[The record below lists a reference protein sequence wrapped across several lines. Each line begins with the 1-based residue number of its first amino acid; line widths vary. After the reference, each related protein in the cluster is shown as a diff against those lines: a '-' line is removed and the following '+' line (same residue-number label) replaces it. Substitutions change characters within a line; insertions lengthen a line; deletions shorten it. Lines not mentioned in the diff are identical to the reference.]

1 MDWNFAAKTVMNT
14 THRIVRF
21 QRLKHFDQLKLDR
34 LAVAARSAAIR
45 LRKLQSLR
53 DATHAELEEGLN
65 AGVLLESLG
74 QVQTAVWARSVQQR
88 LTKLDELLK
97 RAQEEHVVA
106 QSLVHQQQNKV
117 KVWENLL
124 DQLAARERLR
134 QERLDGN
141 EADESFNRKR
151 VRLSTRSESKSI
163 IGDPPQ

>member
-1 MDWNFAAKTVMNT
+1 MNT

-34 LAVAARSAAIR
+34 LVAAARMAAIR
-45 LRKLQSLR
+45 LRKLQFLR
-53 DATHAELEEGLN
+53 DATNSELEEGLN

-74 QVQTAVWARSVQQR
+74 QVQTVVWARGIQQR

-97 RAQEEHVVA
+97 QAHEEHVAA

-117 KVWENLL
+117 KVWEKLL

-141 EADESFNRKR
+141 EADEAFNRKR
-151 VRLSTRSESKSI
+151 VRSSTQSESKSI
-163 IGDPPQ
+163 IGDLPQ